1 MATPKASSAAR
12 VSSASSAGSWT
23 VTAVDPK
30 GQTVLRETFKSPS
43 GAVHG
48 SKSGVA
54 TLLTIL
60 QTASVQDYLREH
72 DALAAARARGMKRQL
87 DLLDEEGGA
96 LGAQEVAD
104 LLGISRQAVDL
115 RRASGKLLAI
125 DLGLRKNLYPRWQFT
140 EEGILAGLEEALAVL
155 RAEATTPWSC
165 LRFFLS
171 GNLRLDGDR
180 PLDRLRRG
188 ETAPV
193 LRAAKEF
200 DTHGSA

>member
-30 GQTVLRETFKSPS
+30 GQTVLRETFKSPP

-54 TLLTIL
+54 ALLTIL

-87 DLLDEEGGA
+87 DLLDEEGGT

-140 EEGILAGLEEALAVL
+140 EEGILAGLEETLAVL
-155 RAEATTPWSC
+155 REGATTPWSC

-171 GNLRLDGDR
+171 GNLRLDGER